1 MYFSEYFH
9 LLIKHS
15 KTLFQ
20 YIAIH
25 TQKDDRQNIAWYLG
39 DHKKWSYIRT

>member
-1 MYFSEYFH
+1 LEKSCKKKKKIINYIYFSEYFH

-15 KTLFQ
+15 GTLFQ

-25 TQKDDRQNIAWYLG
+25 TQQTKG
-39 DHKKWSYIRT
+39 